1 MEKKTPRSLLPF
13 DELTMPGDLYLLK
26 LLLPFIPAHM
36 QKLLAIFIKYL
47 ELSYTLRTFQGF
59 ARKEFSLQ
67 SVSELLPYMDPD
79 SSDKLRQLEM
89 MMQMFSMSENDTDFN
104 PSDILNGMFTDT
116 QQEEFAAYSQ
126 MFDDALNKDFGK
138 LVVFDKNEIKAI
150 PLSETAGKLKFVDPE
165 CEVVSS
171 AKKMGIT
178 FGE

>member
-79 SSDKLRQLEM
+79 SSDKVRQLEM

-138 LVVFDKNEIKAI
+138 
-150 PLSETAGKLKFVDPE
+150 
-165 CEVVSS
+165 
-171 AKKMGIT
+171 
-178 FGE
+178 

>member
-26 LLLPFIPAHM
+26 LFLPFIPAHM

-79 SSDKLRQLEM
+79 SSDKFRQLEM

-104 PSDILNGMFTDT
+104 PSDILSIFS
-116 QQEEFAAYSQ
+116 Y
-126 MFDDALNKDFGK
+126 
-138 LVVFDKNEIKAI
+138 
-150 PLSETAGKLKFVDPE
+150 
-165 CEVVSS
+165 
-171 AKKMGIT
+171 
-178 FGE
+178 

>member
-1 MEKKTPRSLLPF
+1 M
-13 DELTMPGDLYLLK
+13 
-26 LLLPFIPAHM
+26 
-36 QKLLAIFIKYL
+36 
-47 ELSYTLRTFQGF
+47 RTFQGF

-79 SSDKLRQLEM
+79 SSDKFRQMEM

-138 LVVFDKNEIKAI
+138 
-150 PLSETAGKLKFVDPE
+150 
-165 CEVVSS
+165 
-171 AKKMGIT
+171 
-178 FGE
+178 

>member
-26 LLLPFIPAHM
+26 LLLPFIPAHT

-79 SSDKLRQLEM
+79 SSDKFRQMEM

-104 PSDILNGMFTDT
+104 PSDI
-116 QQEEFAAYSQ
+116 
-126 MFDDALNKDFGK
+126 
-138 LVVFDKNEIKAI
+138 
-150 PLSETAGKLKFVDPE
+150 
-165 CEVVSS
+165 
-171 AKKMGIT
+171 
-178 FGE
+178 

>member
-1 MEKKTPRSLLPF
+1 
-13 DELTMPGDLYLLK
+13 
-26 LLLPFIPAHM
+26 
-36 QKLLAIFIKYL
+36 
-47 ELSYTLRTFQGF
+47 
-59 ARKEFSLQ
+59 
-67 SVSELLPYMDPD
+67 
-79 SSDKLRQLEM
+79 M